1 MARPVPD
8 RGARL
13 PGEGVDRLPVGPL
26 AAVRFYLAQRVKVRL
41 AYRGD
46 LVVNALG
53 DVLIAAVGPLFLGTL
68 FQHVRH
74 VGDWTGPEV
83 LFCWGFAECVVGL
96 FFFAF
101 GGLYQLNQRYI
112 LGGELDRVLLRPVDP
127 LAQVLLD
134 NLSLEDLPIV
144 ALGLVVMAGAVVW
157 GLPPVPWWKWALLP
171 VFLVAGTGVLG
182 GLLTALGSLGF
193 HLHHRGTAVGLVF
206 QLSTFTRYPLD
217 LFARPLRWL
226 LTFVLPLGFAG
237 FYPAVFFLDHPEWHV
252 YAGVQPA
259 LGAACLAFGYGA
271 WRFGLSRYTS
281 SGS

>member
-1 MARPVPD
+1 MARPPPD
-8 RGARL
+8 RGARAL
-13 PGEGVDRLPVGPL
+13 AGGATRLPAGPL

-41 AYRGD
+41 AYRAD
-46 LVVNALG
+46 LLVNALG
-53 DVLIAAVGPLFLGTL
+53 DVMIAAVGPLFLGTM

-83 LFCWGFAECVVGL
+83 LFCWGFAEAIVGL

-101 GGLYQLNQRYI
+101 SGLYQVNQRYI

-134 NLSLEDLPIV
+134 NLSLEDLPILVLGV
-144 ALGLVVMAGAVVW
+144 AVMVGAVAW

-171 VFLVAGTGVLG
+171 VFLAAGTGVLG

-217 LFARPLRWL
+217 LFGRPLRWF

-237 FYPAVFFLDHPEWHV
+237 FYPAVFFLDRPEWHA
-252 YAGVQPA
+252 YALAQPFIG
-259 LGAACLAFGYGA
+259 LACLAGGYAA

>member
-8 RGARL
+8 RGARR
-13 PGEGVDRLPVGPL
+13 PAAGVHRLPVGPL

-41 AYRGD
+41 AYRAD

-53 DVLIAAVGPLFLGTL
+53 DVLLAAVGPLFLGTL

-101 GGLYQLNQRYI
+101 AGLYQLNQRYI

-144 ALGLVVMAGAVVW
+144 LLGLVIMAGAVAW
-157 GLPPVPWWKWALLP
+157 GLPPLPWWKWALLP
-171 VFLVAGTGVLG
+171 VFLVAGTAVLG

-226 LTFVLPLGFAG
+226 LTFALPLGFAG
-237 FYPAVFFLDHPEWHV
+237 FYPAVFFLPHPQWHV
-252 YAGVQPA
+252 YAWAQPA
-259 LGAACLAFGYGA
+259 LGAACAAFGYGA